1 MNEEETQNKE
11 IPTPAEDLKKT
22 TNDLIKDSLLNAKD
36 ESKPWY
42 HRVGYYVGAIVLII
56 LYYLGD
62 NFGAQIIEKIGQLF
76 Q

>member
-1 MNEEETQNKE
+1 MNEETQTKE
-11 IPTPAEDLKKT
+11 VPAPADDLKQT

-36 ESKPWY
+36 ETKAWY
-42 HRVGYYVGAIVLII
+42 QRVGYYVGAIVLIV

-62 NFGAQIIEKIGQLF
+62 NYGAQLIEKIGQLF

>member
-1 MNEEETQNKE
+1 MDEETQTKE
-11 IPTPAEDLKKT
+11 VSAPADDLKQT

-36 ESKPWY
+36 ESKAWY
-42 HRVGYYVGAIVLII
+42 QRVGYYVGAIVLIV

-62 NFGAQIIEKIGQLF
+62 NFGAQLIEKIGQLF